1 LHIVFGKDCVRI
13 GKNKIARK
21 SFFAGEY
28 VACFSAAITA
38 ITANLLLQKS
48 AI

>member
-1 LHIVFGKDCVRI
+1 ME
-13 GKNKIARK
+13 NKIARK

-38 ITANLLLQKS
+38 ITAITANLLLQKS